1 MGNMLVNLEFEYKEK
16 DSHSARSRFW
26 GCQGQRTGVGVT
38 TVSDSLILGG
48 WVTKVL
54 KNGAEK

>member
-1 MGNMLVNLEFEYKEK
+1 MFLVHVPNFE
-16 DSHSARSRFW
+16 
-26 GCQGQRTGVGVT
+26 GCQSETGVGVT

-54 KNGAEK
+54 KKGNEK